1 MKRFSLFVTVCLA
14 VISSAMAQ
22 PTFSKYEHT
31 LDYFLP
37 KYFPDIKNG
46 GEIKLSEKFNP
57 NIPQPKDILGFELG
71 EMYPEWYM
79 IVSYMKTLDKESDR
93 VKLRTVGYTYEK
105 RPIIEVTI
113 SSPKN
118 IERIDEIRAEQQKL
132 SDVTT
137 SQSLDISKMPTIVT
151 HINAV
156 HGNEHSSASASMAVA
171 YFYAASEDPK
181 VLDILDKSVLVI
193 VPSINPDGVN
203 RFSAW
208 CNAESSIGK
217 HIADVNTREY
227 SLNEPKPLSRT
238 NHYWHDA
245 NRDHILTQHPEGR
258 TFAKVVCEWMP
269 NMLYDN
275 HESSQTRGLFCS
287 PGILEQL
294 HPLLTME
301 SQDKARHIGKY
312 TTAIL
317 ERVGQNTYSDA
328 RYDDYYLGRGD
339 VYGDIQGIVN
349 ILIEQSNS
357 RGFAKPLG
365 NGKVLRLPRSIQNH
379 TYVSI
384 VSLFA
389 AYQNRE
395 DLHNYQRNFFLRQ
408 AELIKQSKS
417 QGYIFNTRGDKG
429 LEYVV
434 MEWMKNQYF
443 DVYKLAKDVKV
454 DGVTYR
460 ASDSYIVPADQRYF
474 LKFKGVWEEITKFN
488 TDNFYDISTWAL
500 KYAFNV
506 EECEVESADG
516 LLGEKVTNFKFPEGK
531 VCESNQYGYL
541 VDAKGLYS
549 HNMLYAM
556 LDKGVHV
563 DIATEPFKVNGEV
576 FGCGTAYIPLAGQPL
591 SAEDIHKELAAA
603 AKMNGVDVKG
613 VKRPLSLAKSARLT
627 HLPRVAMVT
636 GSGISDFESGE
647 IWHILDLRFGLTPT
661 RIDINRLHQIKD
673 FSEYDVFIIPSGES
687 LLPVS
692 NDIYKRLNEFV
703 NAGGTLIV
711 TGEANGILNNTKLV
725 KMAFK
730 QIPADQPKSEKIAG
744 AIVKSNIDNSDP
756 LGYGYPD
763 GVALPIFKRGSLF
776 IDTTATTFDKA
787 VVKGAAEPYLSGYI
801 SQHNLSR
808 LASNPIVVK
817 KKVGNGTV
825 IYSTENLTFRSFWYG
840 TTKLFMNSIYFG
852 NL

>member
-1 MKRFSLFVTVCLA
+1 MKRFILLLVLCTGAMLSA
-14 VISSAMAQ
+14 VAQ

-37 KYFPDIKNG
+37 KYLPNIKDG
-46 GEIKLSEKFNP
+46 GEIKLTGKFNP
-57 NIPQPKDILGFELG
+57 NIPQPKDVLGFELG
-71 EMYPEWYM
+71 ELYPEWYM
-79 IVSYMKTLDKESDR
+79 IVSYMKQLESASNR
-93 VKLRTVGYTYEK
+93 VKLRTIGYTYEK
-105 RPIIEVTI
+105 RPIIEVII

-132 SDVTT
+132 SDV
-137 SQSLDISKMPTIVT
+137 SVSKSLDISKMPAIVG

-156 HGNEHSSASASMAVA
+156 HGNEHSSSSASMAVA
-171 YFYAASEDPK
+171 YFYAASEDPT
-181 VLDILDKSVLVI
+181 VLDVLDKTVLVI
-193 VPSINPDGVN
+193 VPGINPDGIN

-208 CNAESSIGK
+208 CNAESSTGK

-227 SLNEPKPLSRT
+227 SLNEPKPLSRA

-258 TFAKVVCEWMP
+258 AFTKVACEWMP

-301 SQDKARHIGKY
+301 SQDKARYIGKY

-317 ERVGQNTYSDA
+317 ERVKQNTYSDA

-365 NGKVLRLPRSIQNH
+365 NGKVLRLSRSIQNH

-408 AELIKQSKS
+408 AELIKQSKT
-417 QGYIFNTRGDKG
+417 QGYIFNTRGDRG
-429 LEYVV
+429 LEYAV

-454 DGVTYR
+454 DGVTYST
-460 ASDSYIVPADQRYF
+460 SDSYIVPADQRYF
-474 LKFKGVWEEITKFN
+474 LKFKGAWERLTKFN
-488 TDNFYDISTWAL
+488 TSNFYDISTWAL
-500 KYAFNV
+500 KDAFNV
-506 EECEVESADG
+506 QECEVEKVDG
-516 LLGEKVTNFKFPEGK
+516 LIGEKITNFAFPEGAM
-531 VCESNQYGYL
+531 CEQSKYGYL
-541 VDAKGLYS
+541 VAAKELYS

-556 LDKGVHV
+556 LNRGVHV
-563 DIATEPFKVNGEV
+563 DIATTPFKINGKE
-576 FGCGTAYIPLAGQPL
+576 FGCGTAYIPLAGQSL
-591 SAEDIHKELAAA
+591 SAEEIYHELATA
-603 AKMNGVDVKG
+603 AKMNGVDVHG
-613 VKRPLSLAKSARLT
+613 INRPFNMAKSTRLA

-647 IWHILDLRFGLTPT
+647 IWYLLDRRFGLTPT

-673 FSEYDVFIIPSGES
+673 FGEYDVFIIPSGKS

-692 NDIYKRLNEFV
+692 DDIYKRLNEFV

-711 TGEANGILNNTKLV
+711 TGEAHSILNDTKLINIAL
-725 KMAFK
+725 KP
-730 QIPADQPKSEKIAG
+730 IPVNQPKSEQIAG
-744 AIVKSNIDNSDP
+744 AIVKSYIDSNDP
-756 LGYGYPD
+756 LGYGYD
-763 GVALPIFKRGSLF
+763 KGVALPILKRGSLF
-776 IDTTATTFDKA
+776 IDTANTTFDKA
-787 VVKGAAEPYLSGYI
+787 VVKGAAEPYLSGYM
-801 SQHNLSR
+801 SQSNLDRVS
-808 LASNPIVVK
+808 SSPIIVK
-817 KKVGNGTV
+817 KKVGKGTV
-825 IYSTENLTFRSFWYG
+825 IYSTENLTFRSYWYSSM
-840 TTKLFMNSIYFG
+840 KLFMNAVYFG